1 MSDTEN
7 FNSGDP
13 ARDAFDNA
21 KRAQAAMGI
30 DPSKMGEA
38 FRTMTQTSI
47 EQSKE
52 AYARMKSAADQA
64 TQTLEAT
71 VENAHSGS
79 LNLTKRAIE
88 GMRAQAE
95 MNFQHF
101 EKLASAKSMA
111 EFVELQ
117 TSFMRRQME
126 LFADQAKEMQS
137 LSQNVAQDVIR
148 PSRDAAQK
156 ATGQDNL

>member
-13 ARDAFDNA
+13 ARDAFDSA
-21 KRAQAAMGI
+21 QRAQAALGL

-38 FRTMTQTSI
+38 FRTMTQKSI

-71 VENAHSGS
+71 IENAHSGS
-79 LNLTKRAIE
+79 LNLTKRALE

-95 MNFQHF
+95 MNFAHM

-111 EFVELQ
+111 EFMELQ
-117 TSFMRRQME
+117 TSYMRRQVEMV
-126 LFADQAKEMQS
+126 ADQAKEMQA
-137 LSQNVAQDVIR
+137 LSQSVAQDVIR
-148 PSRDAAQK
+148 PGRDAAQK
-156 ATGQDNL
+156 ATGQDRF